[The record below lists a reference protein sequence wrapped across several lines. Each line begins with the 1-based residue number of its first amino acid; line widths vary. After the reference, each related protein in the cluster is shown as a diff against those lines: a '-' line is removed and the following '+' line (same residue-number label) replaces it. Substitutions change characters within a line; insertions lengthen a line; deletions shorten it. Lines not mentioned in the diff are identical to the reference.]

1 VEKLALDHKTLKH
14 ALAHQFEV
22 FVSRTTLRRN
32 VCKTSPKS
40 RVHGCSSLIILR
52 ISSFETW
59 QEARMTEIERTTTK
73 LLEGKEAGAPSMPPT
88 TTKLAQTKQ
97 AAAPP
102 SAALR
107 QVPDVESKQM
117 AAVKSEYHTL
127 KAAKRE
133 LRDKV

>member
-1 VEKLALDHKTLKH
+1 
-14 ALAHQFEV
+14 
-22 FVSRTTLRRN
+22 
-32 VCKTSPKS
+32 
-40 RVHGCSSLIILR
+40 
-52 ISSFETW
+52 
-59 QEARMTEIERTTTK
+59 MTEIERTTTK